1 MPQSKLTLSADKEII
16 EQARKIAREKNSS
29 ISAMFSQYIQ
39 AIADLEEYAQDLGP
53 LTKKASGIIN
63 LPEDKTDKELLDEA
77 LWEKHGKKE

>member
-1 MPQSKLTLSADKEII
+1 MPQSKLTLSADKKII
-16 EQARKIAREKNSS
+16 EQARRIAREKNSS

-39 AIADLEEYAQDLGP
+39 AIADLEEYTQDLGP

-63 LPEDKTDKELLDEA
+63 LPEDKSHKELLEEA